1 MSLAVEVGAIGGFTL
16 DDPDRGVLD
25 NIDFRL
31 GGILFEEVTEYVSEC
46 VISRGKNRELQ
57 RFSAGKLKLD
67 LRNQNREFDPLFPDA
82 RFVGKLRP
90 RQPVRVTYNG
100 ERLFTGIVSDWNYSY
115 DVSGESRAE
124 VDAVDDLSLLAQ
136 QELVGGTAIPQTTG
150 ERVATIL
157 DRDSVE
163 WPADKRDIDTGASE
177 LGADV
182 FSGNAL
188 RYLQKVEAS
197 EQGQLFVNREGDLQ
211 FNGRLQATPSTGD
224 VLNLADDGTGIKYTE
239 VDVNF
244 GTELLFNRSTV
255 TGLTG
260 EVTANNRASQQQ
272 YGITEFDFDTLLDST
287 RQVENMASFIVS
299 KYGEPE
305 LRFEAVKVRLT
316 GLPEA
321 EQDALAA
328 LELGDVVLVKFTPN
342 QVGQS
347 DPIEQYGQVI
357 RLDHDIRVT
366 QHDMIIG
373 VASLTWNFLILDDAE
388 FGIINSGHL
397 AF

>member
-1 MSLAVEVGAIGGFTL
+1 
-16 DDPDRGVLD
+16 
-25 NIDFRL
+25 
-31 GGILFEEVTEYVSEC
+31 
-46 VISRGKNRELQ
+46 
-57 RFSAGKLKLD
+57 
-67 LRNQNREFDPLFPDA
+67 
-82 RFVGKLRP
+82 
-90 RQPVRVTYNG
+90 
-100 ERLFTGIVSDWNYSY
+100 VSDWNYSY

-211 FNGRLQATPSTGD
+211 FNGRLQATPSSGD

-260 EVTANNRASQQQ
+260 QVTANNRASQQQ

-373 VASLTWNFLILDDAE
+373 VASLTWNFLILDDAQ